1 MDPTMLFC
9 YMMLE
14 GPGRARL
21 FRTKSGE
28 LIRTWEHDK
37 VEPRLDPDGK
47 TDRLVTAHEVNN
59 RLIAGKGDCLV
70 RVDVANTVF
79 KDCRFAKPETPESL
93 LFQPLLFDPQP
104 GLPD

>member
-1 MDPTMLFC
+1 MDPTKLFC

-21 FRTKSGE
+21 FRTKDGE
-28 LIRTWEHDK
+28 LIRTWEEGK
-37 VEPRLDPDGK
+37 FEPRLDPDGK
-47 TDRLVTAHEVNN
+47 AERLTTTHEVGQ
-59 RLIAGKGDCLV
+59 RLITGTGDCFV
-70 RVDVANTVF
+70 RVDVANSAF
-79 KDCRFAKPETPESL
+79 KECRFAKPQTPESL